1 MGGAIPSGSFGR
13 GRRIHRRA
21 RNDYGQLFPG
31 SLYSAELTAGTGRV
45 LHRNTGRYVTNFD
58 VNSKAKCTNV
68 QVHVSLSKRDIYERV
83 KS

>member
-1 MGGAIPSGSFGR
+1 MAVLLNMKKPARGILKHEVGFLYYHPLSKQANFPAGWAAPYQAEALAG

-45 LHRNTGRYVTNFD
+45 LH
-58 VNSKAKCTNV
+58 
-68 QVHVSLSKRDIYERV
+68 
-83 KS
+83 